1 MCISFNFN
9 SNRQGLI
16 DLYNSDA
23 GIFVFLLSTKA
34 GESPVVSSDSIIIR
48 VCLEWLWRIQCV
60 GLIPFQVVWEST

>member
-1 MCISFNFN
+1 MYMCISFNFN

-34 GESPVVSSDSIIIR
+34 GESPVVSSDSTI
-48 VCLEWLWRIQCV
+48 
-60 GLIPFQVVWEST
+60 